1 MNWGS
6 STQAVT
12 YRTILTMSYQYNAIA
27 DHVKNFRPQCLVLCD
42 SPHEQSDLLYL
53 VSHVTKNNGLM
64 ICGQVKDESSISNQP
79 ADYEK
84 ANGWLLQNKIKA
96 FHTISTGTTTLTDC
110 FFNIFFYPI
119 QGLFYRSISS
129 LHHGGNVGG
138 ISTKQSHYLSLIWH
152 QNCRP

>member
-42 SPHEQSDLLYL
+42 SAPHEQSDLLHL

-64 ICGQVKDESSISNQP
+64 ICGQVKDEGYISKQQTNC
-79 ADYEK
+79 EK
-84 ANGWLLQNKIKA
+84 ANAWLLQNKIKA
-96 FHTISTGTTTLTDC
+96 FYTISTGRQQTA
-110 FFNIFFYPI
+110 FN
-119 QGLFYRSISS
+119 
-129 LHHGGNVGG
+129 
-138 ISTKQSHYLSLIWH
+138 
-152 QNCRP
+152 

>member
-42 SPHEQSDLLYL
+42 SPQEESDLLYL

-64 ICGQVKDESSISNQP
+64 ICGQVKGENTISKQQ

-84 ANGWLLQNKIKA
+84 SNAWLSQNKIKA
-96 FHTISTGTTTLTDC
+96 FHTISTGILKSMSACDC
-110 FFNIFFYPI
+110 CC
-119 QGLFYRSISS
+119 
-129 LHHGGNVGG
+129 
-138 ISTKQSHYLSLIWH
+138 LSLLNRLFTTIITTFLNSEMSGVT
-152 QNCRP
+152 QTDEYILGLPRG